1 MASTAGDVVL
11 AYLARQVAEV
21 RRLAPGAATGR
32 VEDIHQM
39 RVAVRRLR
47 SVLGS
52 CYPLF
57 DGGAVDPLRD
67 ELRWLSGVLGAA
79 RDPGVVR
86 DRLLEAAAREPAA
99 LRWAGDP
106 AAGLIRTR
114 LDAAAAAGLAAA
126 ADALTGIRYEQLL
139 VAIDTF
145 LAAPPLAPAAAAPA
159 RRVHRAVRR
168 DSKRLVRTAAA
179 LAEANGG
186 AEHDVALHTVRKAA
200 KRLRYSSELVHEA
213 VPDGPARRLKHARR
227 TAKGARTIQQVLGL
241 HQDSVMAR
249 AVLVELARE
258 SDPGAGAGSAVG
270 FGLGRLH
277 AAEDVRAAAA
287 ERKFHKS
294 WRKLRRKL

>member
-1 MASTAGDVVL
+1 ML

-21 RRLAPGAATGR
+21 RRLAPGAAAGR

-52 CYPLF
+52 CHSLF

-67 ELRWLSGVLGAA
+67 ELRWLSRVLGAA

-86 DRLLEAAAREPAA
+86 DRLLEAAAREPEA
-99 LRWAGDP
+99 LRWAVDP
-106 AAGLIRTR
+106 AADLIGTR
-114 LDAAAAAGLAAA
+114 LDADTVAGLAAA
-126 ADALTGIRYEQLL
+126 ADALTGIRYERLL

-145 LAAPPLAPAAAAPA
+145 LAVPPLAPAAAAPA

-186 AEHDVALHTVRKAA
+186 TEHDVALHTVRKAA
-200 KRLRYSSELVHEA
+200 KRLRYSAELMLEA
-213 VPDGPARRLKHARR
+213 VPDGPTKRLKHARR
-227 TAKGARTIQQVLGL
+227 AAKGARTVQQVLGL

-249 AVLVELARE
+249 SVLVELARE

-270 FGLGRLH
+270 FGLGLGRLH

-287 ERKFHKS
+287 EKKFHKS
-294 WRKLRRKL
+294 WRRLRRKL